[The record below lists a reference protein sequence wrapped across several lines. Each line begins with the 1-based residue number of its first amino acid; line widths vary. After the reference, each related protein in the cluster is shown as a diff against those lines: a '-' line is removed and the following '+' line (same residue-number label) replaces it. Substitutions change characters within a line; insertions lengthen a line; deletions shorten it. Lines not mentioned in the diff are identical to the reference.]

1 MYKFGLKLGKLG
13 SKMGKFGPKMGKI
26 GLKCSKLTKNV
37 QIWAKTSDIPVAKK
51 SSFGRS
57 RVSKG
62 RVAGGLGYPTYPPGY
77 LGRVPGYPPGIR
89 LRDFCGISLKKCF

>member
-1 MYKFGLKLGKLG
+1 M
-13 SKMGKFGPKMGKI
+13 
-26 GLKCSKLTKNV
+26 
-37 QIWAKTSDIPVAKK
+37 ASDIPVAKK

-89 LRDFCGISLKKCF
+89 LRNFCVIFLKKLFFEGPKYQNTST